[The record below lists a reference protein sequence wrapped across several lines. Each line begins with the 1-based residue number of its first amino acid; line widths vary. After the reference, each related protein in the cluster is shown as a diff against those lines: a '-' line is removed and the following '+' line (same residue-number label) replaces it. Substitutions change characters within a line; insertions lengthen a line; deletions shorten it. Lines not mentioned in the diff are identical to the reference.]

1 MTKVKPKRPYDA
13 TGRREQARR
22 SHQAILDAA
31 EQLFLSGGYAG
42 TTVSAIAGDAGVSVD
57 TIYKTFG
64 GKSGLV
70 RGLYERGLSGRGDT
84 PAYERSDAMR
94 AREHDPVTIM
104 RKWGQLT
111 AEVASVVS
119 PIRLLMRSAAVD
131 DPEMAALLAESDEE
145 RLGRMRH
152 HAEFLK
158 DRGYLRRGVTV
169 AEATDVLWT
178 CSSVELYE
186 LLVLRRGWSLRRFS
200 RFVAN
205 FMITALVA
213 ESDDD
218 MGHTIKGEA

>member
-1 MTKVKPKRPYDA
+1 MTKVKTKRRYDA

-22 SHQAILDAA
+22 NQQAILDAA
-31 EQLFLSGGYAG
+31 EHLLLGDGYAG
-42 TTVSAIAGDAGVSVD
+42 TTVSAIAHEAGVSVE

-70 RGLYERGLSGRGDT
+70 RALYERGLGGRGRI
-84 PAYERSDAMR
+84 PAYQRSDEMR
-94 AREHDPVTIM
+94 AHEHDPHTIM
-104 RKWGQLT
+104 RKWGRLT

-119 PIRLLMRSAAVD
+119 PIRLLMRSAAVN
-131 DPEMAALLAESDEE
+131 DPEMAALLADSDEE
-145 RLGRMRH
+145 RLGRMRD
-152 HAEFLK
+152 HAAFLK
-158 DRGYLRRGVTV
+158 ERGYLRHGVTV

-205 FMITALVA
+205 FMITALLPEPA
-213 ESDDD
+213 ND
-218 MGHTIKGEA
+218 EASTTKRGA